1 MQVLVSL
8 LWLLTATAGA
18 AFAQAQVQ
26 RLDVTDY
33 GLYTLDREISGR
45 DSQGISLGTA
55 SNIQHS
61 ATQRTV
67 PAQIGTTF
75 GFRYRVLGKPDGAT
89 VDLKKVIIFP
99 SPGLLTP
106 TSSTRVSKAEF
117 NVEAKIGE
125 TNSELY
131 TLEDN
136 FELVPGTWTLEMWQ
150 GSRKLLSQA
159 FKLDKQA
166 EKTESEKTEREKPD
180 RAKPQ
185 PTKPQPAK
193 PQTTQPQGHDKP
205 PGEGL

>member
-1 MQVLVSL
+1 MQVLVCL

-18 AFAQAQVQ
+18 AYAQGQVQ
-26 RLDVTDY
+26 SLEITDY

-55 SNIQHS
+55 SNIKHT

-67 PAQIGTTF
+67 PAQIGATF
-75 GFRYRVLGKPDGAT
+75 GFRYRVVGRPEGAT
-89 VDLKKVIIFP
+89 VDLKKVIVFP

-106 TSSTRVSKAEF
+106 TSSTRVPKAEF

-136 FELVPGTWTLEMWQ
+136 FELMPGIWTLEMWQ
-150 GSRKLLSQA
+150 GNRKLVSQS
-159 FKLDKQA
+159 FKLDKQGEKA
-166 EKTESEKTEREKPD
+166 EPEKAEREKPD
-180 RAKPQ
+180 PRR
-185 PTKPQPAK
+185 
-193 PQTTQPQGHDKP
+193 PQTTKP
-205 PGEGL
+205 ERREKPLGEGL